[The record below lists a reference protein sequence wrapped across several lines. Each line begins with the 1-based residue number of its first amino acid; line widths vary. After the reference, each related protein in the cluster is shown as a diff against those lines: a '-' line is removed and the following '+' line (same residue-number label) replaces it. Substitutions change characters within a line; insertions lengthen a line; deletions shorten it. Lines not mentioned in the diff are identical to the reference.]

1 MQPLVEDTKCSYF
14 SQLCFF
20 LILIFTYN
28 FQSFSYA
35 LQNKH
40 QRAATKQDIFL
51 FIIIDFLLILSRV
64 GVDNHNK

>member
-1 MQPLVEDTKCSYF
+1 MQPVVEDTKCSYF

-20 LILIFTYN
+20 LTLIFTYN

-40 QRAATKQDIFL
+40 QCVATKQAISL